1 MRDYRVDP
9 RRVYVAGL
17 SAGGAAAAVM
27 GAAYPD
33 LYAAIG
39 VHSGLAHGAAS
50 DMLSGLAAMRQG
62 VGGNGTTP
70 AVTGGQRQRTMP
82 AIVFHGDR
90 DTTVH
95 PSNGNAVIAQ
105 AMPGTPLSERVQEGR
120 APGGHAYTVT
130 LHTDPRGETMLEHW
144 LVRGAGHAWSG
155 GSPAGSFTDPRGP
168 DASREIL
175 RFFLEHPRPFGP

>member
-1 MRDYRVDP
+1 MIPRYYRLALVLTFLG
-9 RRVYVAGL
+9 VSGL
-17 SAGGAAAAVM
+17 SSANAQT
-27 GAAYPD
+27 
-33 LYAAIG
+33 L
-39 VHSGLAHGAAS
+39 
-50 DMLSGLAAMRQG
+50 
-62 VGGNGTTP
+62 
-70 AVTGGQRQRTMP
+70 
-82 AIVFHGDR
+82 
-90 DTTVH
+90 TVADV
-95 PSNGNAVIAQ
+95 NAVIAQ